1 MSLRVV
7 YMGTPEFAVEGLKA
21 IHESEH
27 EVVAV
32 VTVADKPAGRGQ
44 KIKMSP
50 VKTYALEQ
58 QLPILQPEKL
68 RDENFLDQ
76 LRSFEAD
83 LFVVVAFRML
93 PEVVWQMPPKGTIN
107 LHGSLL
113 PRYRGAAPIHWAVIN
128 GDKETGVSTFFIQKE
143 IDTGAILLR
152 EQLEIKPNDTTGT
165 VHDRMMKLGAKSLVK
180 TLNMI
185 EKGNYTAIDQDELI
199 EKEGKSHAPKL
210 FKENTRID
218 WNRPAEE
225 VHNFV
230 RGLNPFPSAW
240 TTLDDKMFKIHLGS
254 LSSEKT
260 DRKPG
265 SIRVE
270 NKHIFIAC
278 SDEWYQ
284 LEEVQLQGKKRM
296 SGKDFLNGFQAEQ
309 AAKFEGSQLI

>member
-68 RDENFLDQ
+68 RDEYFLDQ

-165 VHDRMMKLGAKSLVK
+165 VHDRMMELGAKSLVK
-180 TLNMI
+180 TLKMI
-185 EKGNYTAIDQDELI
+185 EEGNYTAIDQDELI

-218 WNRPAEE
+218 WNKPAKE

-230 RGLNPFPSAW
+230 RGLNPFPCAW

-260 DRKPG
+260 DRQPG

-270 NKHIFIAC
+270 NKCIYIAC

-296 SGKDFLNGFQAEQ
+296 SAKDFLNGFQAEQ
-309 AAKFEGSQLI
+309 AAKFEGSQLM